1 MMIGDNT
8 YVDDLNI
15 LASIELYLN
24 LEFHAKHP
32 YFVKVMNIH
41 SGVFDNVDTLLA
53 LSVSHSGL
61 DSGKTKM
68 EPVKEAGVCLHYLQ
82 FACVLFIA
90 LVKVMMPC

>member
-1 MMIGDNT
+1 MIGDNT
-8 YVDDLNI
+8 NVDDLRI

-24 LEFHAKHP
+24 LEFYTKHP
-32 YFVKVMNIH
+32 SFVKVMNIH
-41 SGVFDNVDTLLA
+41 SGVFDNVDTLLV
-53 LSVSHSGL
+53 LSSVSHSAL

-90 LVKVMMPC
+90 YVKVMMPC